1 MEGESNNKDNSSEPV
16 SYENEEETSNHEV
29 PEDHHIQNQQ
39 SETSVAQWNCV
50 PKLPYSNYVEYLSE
64 SSTYLPTAEY
74 NLVGN
79 NYQTLGSTNSFND
92 QGKAFGFGFK
102 PIGSS
107 SNDYGIMKHAGF
119 WRNNGEEEEE
129 AITAKTGSTQNL
141 LNAECDATWP
151 SDSVGDK
158 HNASR
163 FDSMGMVGDASPFLL
178 PIPKS
183 GSSSTR
189 QKSEKSRCTDRHRRQ
204 RIADNLKALHEL
216 LPNQEGGCQ
225 AQAYILDDIIDYVK
239 YLQNQLKELS
249 GSKLQSDSNAIPLV
263 YHEGYGHYIKD
274 QMLNEPLEEI
284 MGKLVEEQSAAT
296 SQLLESK
303 GLILLPIALLEELNQ
318 AMQLLNQAS

>member
-1 MEGESNNKDNSSEPV
+1 MEGESNNNKDNSSEPV
-16 SYENEEETSNHEV
+16 SYENEEQTSNHQV
-29 PEDHHIQNQQ
+29 SEDHQIQNQQ
-39 SETSVAQWNCV
+39 SETSVAHWNSI

-64 SSTYLPTAEY
+64 SSTYLPTTEY

-79 NYQTLGSTNSFND
+79 NYQTLGGTTSFND
-92 QGKAFGFGFK
+92 QGKAFGFK
-102 PIGSS
+102 PTGSS
-107 SNDYGIMKHAGF
+107 STDHGIMKRIGF
-119 WRNNGEEEEE
+119 WRNNEEEEDAVKDE
-129 AITAKTGSTQNL
+129 G
-141 LNAECDATWP
+141 DATWQT
-151 SDSVGDK
+151 DSVGDK
-158 HNASR
+158 HSASR
-163 FDSMGMVGDASPFLL
+163 FDPMGMVGDGSPFLL

-189 QKSEKSRCTDRHRRQ
+189 QKSEKSRCSDRHRRQ

-284 MGKLVEEQSAAT
+284 MGKLVEENSAAT

-303 GLILLPIALLEELNQ
+303 GLILLPIALVEELNQ
-318 AMQLLNQAS
+318 AMQLLNQDS

>member
-1 MEGESNNKDNSSEPV
+1 MEGESNSKKDNSSEPV
-16 SYENEEETSNHEV
+16 SYENEQDTNDHDVS
-29 PEDHHIQNQQ
+29 EDHHLQNQQ
-39 SETSVAQWNCV
+39 FGKIEAQWNCLS
-50 PKLPYSNYVEYLSE
+50 KLPYSNYVEYLSE

-79 NYQTLGSTNSFND
+79 NYQTLGGTNSFND
-92 QGKAFGFGFK
+92 QGRAFGFK

-107 SNDYGIMKHAGF
+107 SNDYGSRKHVGF
-119 WRNNGEEEEE
+119 WRNNGEEEE
-129 AITAKTGSTQNL
+129 AIKAKTETTQNL
-141 LNAECDATWP
+141 LNAEGDATWP

-163 FDSMGMVGDASPFLL
+163 FDPMGIVGDVSPFLL
-178 PIPKS
+178 PNPKS
-183 GSSSTR
+183 GSSSTKH
-189 QKSEKSRCTDRHRRQ
+189 KSEKARCTDRQRRQ

-216 LPNQEGGCQ
+216 LPNPEGGSQ

-263 YHEGYGHYIKD
+263 FHEGYGHYIKD

-284 MGKLVEEQSAAT
+284 MGKLVEEHSAAT

-303 GLILLPIALLEELNQ
+303 GLILLPIALVEELNQ
-318 AMQLLNQAS
+318 DS